1 MCADYGIME
10 YYNRLS
16 RKIKRLEKRLD
27 RTNQRYLN
35 AVIKSDKLSRL
46 RDELTLEIA
55 MLEKEAG
62 W

>member
-27 RTNQRYLN
+27 RTNQQYLN
-35 AVIKSDKLSRL
+35 AVIKSDKLARL
-46 RDELTLEIA
+46 RDELTIEIA
-55 MLEKEAG
+55 RLKKEAG